1 MQNVPIDLSDAF
13 PPELTRDTFR
23 SYLVISL
30 PEGADFLTYQAELL
44 KQNPYPGIMP
54 FTVHKSD
61 QQINLHYQL
70 DARLAF
76 SQYLQKEETG
86 SEQIMKILVDIAAI
100 LLESKNLLLYPT
112 AFLLKPEY
120 IFLEPQQNIVSL
132 IYVPV
137 KAQAQVMQLVD
148 INANF
153 QRLIRSLFRY
163 REDLPP
169 ILATIVQEESFQ
181 IKDFRVRLEE
191 SKFSVRKEEA
201 GSGVKEKPFQL
212 AGTKEETVNTAAR
225 PAAKTVK
232 ILTDSVVNSAA
243 NSVTSF
249 TANSAAG
256 LAPKFAS
263 SKVIK
268 PVKKI
273 WPCLSGMKI
282 FGLFLV
288 FQLVLAVLLVQLFPQ
303 VDAAMEDSINRLGM
317 LLIIVPL
324 NVVFLRALTRI
335 K

>member
-1 MQNVPIDLSDAF
+1 MQNVPTDLSDIF
-13 PPELTRDTFR
+13 RPELTKDTFR
-23 SYLVISL
+23 SNLVISL
-30 PEGADFLTYQAELL
+30 PEGAEFLPYQAELL
-44 KQNPYPGIMP
+44 KQHPYPGIMP
-54 FTVHKSD
+54 FTVQKSD

-76 SQYLQKEETG
+76 SQYLQKEEAEP
-86 SEQIMKILVDIAAI
+86 EQIMKILVDIAAI

-120 IFLEPQQNIVSL
+120 IFLESQQNIVSL

-137 KAQAQVMQLVD
+137 KTQVRVAQHVN

-232 ILTDSVVNSAA
+232 ILTDSVVNP
-243 NSVTSF
+243 
-249 TANSAAG
+249 TANLAAG